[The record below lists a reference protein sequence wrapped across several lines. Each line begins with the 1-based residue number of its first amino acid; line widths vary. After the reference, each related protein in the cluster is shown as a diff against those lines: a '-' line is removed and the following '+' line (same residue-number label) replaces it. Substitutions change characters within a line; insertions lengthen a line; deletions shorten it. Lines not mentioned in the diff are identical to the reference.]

1 MPQISRFYGI
11 VILMNFND
19 HFPPHFHAWYNEY
32 KIIVDIHDGKVHG
45 FMPPRALNLIH
56 EWWEMNKESLME
68 CWNNA
73 RTGIPLGVIEPLK

>member
-1 MPQISRFYGI
+1 MNLKIISNLNCYCYATDKQI
-11 VILMNFND
+11 LL
-19 HFPPHFHAWYNEY
+19 HAWYNEY
-32 KIIVDIHDGKVHG
+32 KVIVDIHDGKVHG

-56 EWWEMNKESLME
+56 EWWELNKESLME